1 MRTIVSGIV
10 LAAGRSRRM
19 GRPKAVL
26 PIGPGGE
33 TFVGRIIRILREGG
47 VDDVVVVVAGEE
59 SPVARARLREEL
71 AHRIAV
77 NPSPDLGQLSSV
89 KAGLHAVD
97 RPGVGGML
105 VTLVD
110 VPLVSAATVR
120 ALLAAHDATRA
131 PVVRPVRGG
140 RHGHP
145 VVFARSV
152 FDELRRATVS
162 AKEVV
167 TAHLREA
174 VAIPIAED
182 GPFRDIDTPADYE
195 AVFGRPPPDVPDFA
209 GEAVDRPPRKT

>member
-19 GRPKAVL
+19 GRPKAML

-59 SPVARARLREEL
+59 SPVARALLREEL

-105 VTLVD
+105 VT
-110 VPLVSAATVR
+110 PR
-120 ALLAAHDATRA
+120 
-131 PVVRPVRGG
+131 
-140 RHGHP
+140 
-145 VVFARSV
+145 
-152 FDELRRATVS
+152 RRAARVGCHG
-162 AKEVV
+162 AG
-167 TAHLREA
+167 AA
-174 VAIPIAED
+174 
-182 GPFRDIDTPADYE
+182 
-195 AVFGRPPPDVPDFA
+195 GRPTTPRGRRSSVPC
-209 GEAVDRPPRKT
+209 AVGATGIPSSSPGPSSTSSGAPR